1 MAHLIE
7 NTLAI
12 LRDVMNAH
20 RSALS
25 GPEPAPTAVAPVV
38 AVAAAGGNR
47 ARN

>member
-25 GPEPAPTAVAPVV
+25 GAEPARPPVAP
-38 AVAAAGGNR
+38 AAGSR